1 MSDLKHLVISLQL
14 TSRTEMSESNTIE
27 LAGLGRPF
35 QLGMLYDCR
44 RDVLIPG
51 TLFVLNKK

>member
-1 MSDLKHLVISLQL
+1 MSD
-14 TSRTEMSESNTIE
+14 SETIE

-51 TLFVLNKK
+51 TGHNYLFICNFFASCD